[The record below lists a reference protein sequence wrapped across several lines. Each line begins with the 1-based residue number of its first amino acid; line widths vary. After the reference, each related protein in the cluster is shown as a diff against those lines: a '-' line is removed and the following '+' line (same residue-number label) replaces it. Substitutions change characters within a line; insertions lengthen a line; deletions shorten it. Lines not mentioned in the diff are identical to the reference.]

1 MRKQKI
7 ASIAIIYQA
16 MYRLLAPTG
25 LEIIRLPLVKIVEWL
40 LTTGGFKYAMQLSRN
55 ELIRK
60 RYALGEGLSDLA
72 REYGVSPQRVYQIVH
87 LRRK

>member
-1 MRKQKI
+1 M
-7 ASIAIIYQA
+7 AW
-16 MYRLLAPTG
+16 LAPTG
-25 LEIIRLPLVKIVEWL
+25 LEVIRLPLVEIAEWL
-40 LTTGGFKYAMQLSRN
+40 LTASGLKHALQLSRN